1 MAVASCRT
9 PKEDADWK
17 TAVRVGQKIDQDRR
31 KDLLAKA
38 EKMAVRMRQSF
49 LEIDTS
55 GDSRLDPDETMAMFE
70 QSEAALSSV
79 SCRYVLSVLHDST
92 DACAYVTFSR
102 TRSTRCKH
110 SCGRET

>member
-1 MAVASCRT
+1 M

-55 GDSRLDPDETMAMFE
+55 GDSRLDPDETLAMFE

-79 SCRYVLSVLHDST
+79 SCRAPKCLYVLSVRHDGT
-92 DACAYVTFSR
+92 DALVHHA
-102 TRSTRCKH
+102 
-110 SCGRET
+110 